1 MRKKAMASSTVICNT
16 PSSLYLMVL
25 YHNRIQEK
33 AREKRKLK

>member
-16 PSSLYLMVL
+16 PLSLYLMVL